1 MRDRL
6 RAYIQ
11 YKRITE
17 YRFCKD
23 AGLSLNYLHAQAAG
37 VSARSLEKIGQA
49 YPDLNL
55 KWVATGDGD
64 MLKGDGDGADLKIAM
79 STHMALIAER
89 DARIAK
95 LEARVKKL
103 EKEIKKFNNK

>member
-1 MRDRL
+1 M
-6 RAYIQ
+6 
-11 YKRITE
+11 
-17 YRFCKD
+17 
-23 AGLSLNYLHAQAAG
+23 
-37 VSARSLEKIGQA
+37 EKIGQA
-49 YPDLNL
+49 YPELNL

-79 STHMALIAER
+79 STHTALIEDR

-103 EKEIKKFNNK
+103 KEEIKKMKGR

>member
-23 AGLSLNYLHAQAAG
+23 AGLALNYLHAQASG
-37 VSARSLEKIGQA
+37 ISPRSLEKIGQA

-64 MLKGDGDGADLKIAM
+64 MLKGDSDGEDVKIAM
-79 STHMALIAER
+79 STHRALIEAR

-95 LEARVKKL
+95 LEALMKKL
-103 EKEIKKFNNK
+103 KEENKRLKNK

>member
-6 RAYIQ
+6 KAYIR
-11 YKRITE
+11 YKGITE

-23 AGLSLNYLHAQAAG
+23 AGLALNFLHAQTSG
-37 VSARSLEKIGQA
+37 VSARSRGKIA
-49 YPDLNL
+49 EAFPDLNI
-55 KWVATGDGD
+55 KWVETGDGN
-64 MLKGDGDGADLKIAM
+64 MLKGEEHGDDVKIAM
-79 STHMALIAER
+79 STHRALIAER

-103 EKEIKKFNNK
+103 VKEIKKFNNK